1 MSEATLTKIQA
12 DVSDQIAETESLAE
26 SLKNNCDSFLLLKMI
41 QCAKME
47 AELAIYTKSQPLST
61 ACEA

>member
-26 SLKNNCDSFLLLKMI
+26 SLKNNYDSFLLLKMI
-41 QCAKME
+41 
-47 AELAIYTKSQPLST
+47 
-61 ACEA
+61 